1 MSKSPDRILIVEDDL
16 EDLDLIK
23 EYIGRVRQFP
33 TTLETVSTIS
43 EGLQRLI
50 QNDFDVVLLDLSLPD
65 GQGLDTFRSIYAR
78 FPEIPI
84 LILSGLED
92 EEVAIAA
99 LQEGAQD
106 YLVKGNFDRCLLIRA
121 IRYAIER
128 QHLLQK
134 LRQQK
139 ELAQITL
146 KSIGDAVITTDALGK
161 IEYFNPIAERLTGWQ
176 IDLVKG
182 IPLVEVFQIF
192 NEITRQP
199 VENPVEKVL
208 REGDIVG
215 LASHTVLIS
224 RDGTEYAIDDSAAP
238 IRDRDGKL
246 LGAVM
251 VFRDVTESRRL
262 ERQLSW
268 QAKHDALTG
277 LANRR
282 AFEEMAIEAISSA
295 RENVLEHALCYL
307 DLDQFKI
314 VNDTCGHVAGDELL
328 RQIGLLIE
336 QQIRATDTLARLGG
350 DEFGLL
356 LYRCPLPKARQ
367 IAESCRQTIQNF
379 RFSWDGKSFS
389 LGVSIG
395 VVAINAE
402 TKDLSSILSAAD
414 SACYAA
420 KEKGRNSV
428 HVYLPNDL
436 ELARQRGERQ
446 WIPKIKQ
453 ALEENRF
460 CLYCQKIMSVKQGF
474 GEDHYEIL
482 LRKFDERG
490 EIVLPMA
497 FIPAAERYDLMPEID
512 RWVISNFFANYHNF
526 CEIERRKCAKVYAI
540 NLSGASVNNREFF
553 SFLSEQFAR
562 YPIPPETIC
571 FEITETTAIA
581 NLNQAVQFIENL
593 KALGCRFALDDFG
606 SGMSSLAYL
615 KNLPVDYLKID
626 GSFVKNL
633 IGNPIDYAIV
643 DCFNRLSHVMGI
655 QTIAEFVDN
664 QATLEKLQ
672 HIGVDYAQGYGIAKP
687 SPLAFQA

>member
-1 MSKSPDRILIVEDDL
+1 MSKSLDRILIVEDDL
-16 EDLDLIK
+16 EDIDLIK
-23 EYIGRVRQFP
+23 EYIERARQFP
-33 TTLETVSTIS
+33 ATLETVATLS
-43 EGLQRLI
+43 ESLERLQH
-50 QNDFDVVLLDLSLPD
+50 NDFDVVLLDLSLPD
-65 GQGLDTFRSIYAR
+65 GQGLDTFRSLHAR

-84 LILSGLED
+84 LILSGLQD

-106 YLVKGNFDRCLLIRA
+106 YLVKGHFDRYLLIRA

-128 QHLLQK
+128 QHLLK
-134 LRQQK
+134 TLRQQK
-139 ELAQITL
+139 ELAQVTL
-146 KSIGDAVITTDALGK
+146 KSIGDAVVTTDALGK

-176 IDLVKG
+176 IEEVKG
-182 IPLVEVFQIF
+182 IPLIEVFEIV

-199 VENPVEKVL
+199 VENPIAKVL
-208 REGDIVG
+208 KEGEIVG
-215 LASHTVLIS
+215 LTSHTLLIS
-224 RDGTEYAIDDSAAP
+224 REGQEYAIDDSAAP
-238 IRDRDGKL
+238 IRDRDGQL

-251 VFRDVTESRRL
+251 VFRDVTESRQL
-262 ERQLSW
+262 EQQLSW

-282 AFEEMAIEAISSA
+282 SFEELAIEAIASA
-295 RENVLEHALCYL
+295 RESTLEHTLCYL
-307 DLDQFKI
+307 DLDQFKV
-314 VNDTCGHVAGDELL
+314 VNDTCGHIAGDELL
-328 RQIGLLIE
+328 RQIALLLK
-336 QQIRATDTLARLGG
+336 QQIRITDTLARLGG

-356 LYRCPLPKARQ
+356 LYQCPLSRAKH
-367 IAESCRQTIQNF
+367 IAESCRQLIQKF

-395 VVAINAE
+395 LVVIDAE

-414 SACYAA
+414 AACYAA
-420 KEKGRNSV
+420 KEKGRNCI
-428 HVYLPNDL
+428 HVYLLNDR

-446 WIPKIKQ
+446 WIPKIKKT
-453 ALEENRF
+453 LEENRF

-474 GEDHYEIL
+474 GQDHYEIL
-482 LRKFDERG
+482 LRMIDETG

-497 FIPAAERYDLMPEID
+497 FIPAAERYALMPEID

-526 CEIERRKCAKVYAI
+526 CQIEGKNCANVYAI
-540 NLSGASVNNREFF
+540 NLSGASVNNPDFF

-562 YPIPPETIC
+562 YPIAPETIC

-593 KALGCRFALDDFG
+593 KTLGCRFALDDFG

-633 IGNPIDYAIV
+633 ISNPIDYAMV

-664 QATLEKLQ
+664 KATLDEL
-672 HIGVDYAQGYGIAKP
+672 HNIGVDYAQGYGIEKP
-687 SPLAFQA
+687 HPLGFRN